1 MAFSPNAKLVAS
13 PSADRTVRLWDL
25 EVEAF
30 VSEACSIANRNLSQ
44 AEWSKFVGAE
54 FNYVRTCSN
63 LPAGPRLLAGH
74 GGAEGLA
81 GSLSTGVNVADLFD
95 PAFHFEVGEGWK
107 AWVETPDYVDIG
119 TGPKG
124 GDLLF
129 TNPQYYDYVFDS
141 SNLSEAKEVP
151 APENAKEWLS
161 WFQRH
166 PNLETSKPVPVS
178 VGGASRMQI
187 GVTASSTPENI
198 ARQVCG
204 KKPCVPLY
212 QTSGGP
218 IFASPPGTG
227 KDRYVIVDVGGK
239 TVIINVFAPQGKFD
253 TFSPKAQKVLDS
265 VEWKGR

>member
-1 MAFSPNAKLVAS
+1 MSAGSRAS
-13 PSADRTVRLWDL
+13 PTGCVMVLMRT
-25 EVEAF
+25 
-30 VSEACSIANRNLSQ
+30 S
-44 AEWSKFVGAE
+44 
-54 FNYVRTCSN
+54 SN

-178 VGGASRMQI
+178 VGDASGMQI
-187 GVTASSTPENI
+187 DVTASSSPKKYPREI
-198 ARQVCG
+198 CG
-204 KKPCVPLY
+204 RKPCVPLY
-212 QTSGGP
+212 PTSGDP
-218 IFASPPGTG
+218 IFASPSGEG
-227 KDRYVIVDVGGK
+227 LKYRYVIVDVGGE
-239 TVIINVFAPQGKFD
+239 TVIINVFAPAGKFD
-253 TFSPKAQKVLDS
+253 AFSPKAQEVLDS
-265 VEWKGR
+265 VEWKGGVHGVRPPAEAQTPAQGQYR

>member
-1 MAFSPNAKLVAS
+1 V
-13 PSADRTVRLWDL
+13 
-25 EVEAF
+25 
-30 VSEACSIANRNLSQ
+30 
-44 AEWSKFVGAE
+44 
-54 FNYVRTCSN
+54 
-63 LPAGPRLLAGH
+63 
-74 GGAEGLA
+74 
-81 GSLSTGVNVADLFD
+81 FD
-95 PAFHFEVGEGWK
+95 PAFKFEVGKGWE
-107 AWVETPDYVDIG
+107 ASWESTDNVGFERG
-119 TGPKG
+119 RKG
-124 GDLLF
+124 GQLLF
-129 TNPQYYDYVFDS
+129 TNPLYYVFDP
-141 SNLSEAKEVP
+141 SNPSEQVP
-151 APENAKEWLS
+151 EPESAKEWVS

-166 PNLETSKPVPVS
+166 SHLETSKPVPVS